1 MNNFYKKNKPLIFL
15 MIILIF
21 ITIFGITYLQLTSN
35 KEIFIENKKPTT
47 NNPII
52 NNEKIEDEVE
62 KIKFENSEIIEDINN
77 IVTTT
82 DKTTFNETTTDKI
95 TIEYPIKFTLNIDN
109 NTYVSSAQENTS
121 LYHAM
126 EKLSKNNLITF
137 EAIDYSNIG
146 YFITKLNG
154 IENDNRAGKYW
165 VYYINGESAKIGIS
179 NYIINNNDLIEWKYE
194 KSNL

>member
-1 MNNFYKKNKPLIFL
+1 

-165 VYYINGESAKIGIS
+165 VYYINGESAKISIS